1 MQVRHILRDK
11 GREVF
16 TIAAGATLC
25 EAARQLTRRH
35 IGALVIR
42 ESDGALGL
50 LSERDIVRAVAE
62 TPGALDQPVLAHM
75 TRVVETCTESDSIE
89 SLMEIMTHRRLR
101 HLPIME
107 EGRLCGLVSI
117 GDVVKSRIEETVRE
131 AESLRGYIAAG

>member
-16 TIAAGATLC
+16 TVASEATLFD
-25 EAARQLTRRH
+25 AARQLTRRH

-42 ESDGALGL
+42 EADGSLGL
-50 LSERDIVRAVAE
+50 LSERDIVRAAAD
-62 TPGALDQPVLAHM
+62 TAGALDQPVSAHM

-101 HLPIME
+101 HLPVVE

-131 AESLRGYIAAG
+131 AESLREYIAAG